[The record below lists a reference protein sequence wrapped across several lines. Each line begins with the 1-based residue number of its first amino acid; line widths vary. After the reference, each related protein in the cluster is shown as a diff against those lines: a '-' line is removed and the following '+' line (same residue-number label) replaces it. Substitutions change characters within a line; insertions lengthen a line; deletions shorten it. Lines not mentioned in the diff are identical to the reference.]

1 MNALDINNP
10 PMNIHTNQNSRISA
24 MKITVMNQW
33 LLASYS
39 SEQVGL
45 VCTVKPYFSGF
56 FKHVSTVFFSV
67 ALTILLMIKNILL
80 KYGFYK

>member
-1 MNALDINNP
+1 
-10 PMNIHTNQNSRISA
+10 MNIHTNQNSRMSA

-33 LLASYS
+33 LLLASYS

-45 VCTVKPYFSGF
+45 VCTVKPDFSGF
-56 FKHVSTVFFSV
+56 FKHVSAVFFSV

-80 KYGFYK
+80 KYGFYKYYFFFE

>member
-1 MNALDINNP
+1 
-10 PMNIHTNQNSRISA
+10 MNIHTNQNSRISA

-45 VCTVKPYFSGF
+45 VCTVKPDFSGF
-56 FKHVSTVFFSV
+56 FKHVMSRICSV
-67 ALTILLMIKNILL
+67 TFTILLMIEKCSTNPCLIFI
-80 KYGFYK
+80 YQRGNN

>member
-1 MNALDINNP
+1 
-10 PMNIHTNQNSRISA
+10 MNIHTNQNSRMSA

-33 LLASYS
+33 LLLASYS

-45 VCTVKPYFSGF
+45 VCTVKPDFSGF